1 MSARKFSKIYMP
13 LECGHYVLSVPD
25 CDPKW
30 AQSNDQHLKMWPN
43 LAQWAQITK
52 KIPL

>member
-1 MSARKFSKIYMP
+1 MP

-30 AQSNDQHLKMWPN
+30 AQSNVDIFKEN
-43 LAQWAQITK
+43 IA
-52 KIPL
+52 